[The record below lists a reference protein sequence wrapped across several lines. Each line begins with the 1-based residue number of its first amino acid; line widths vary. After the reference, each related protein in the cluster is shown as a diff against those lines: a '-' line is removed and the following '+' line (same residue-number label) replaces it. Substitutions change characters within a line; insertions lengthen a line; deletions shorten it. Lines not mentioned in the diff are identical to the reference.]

1 MFDTFLQVNNFLM
14 CKKIFALATIAF
26 AALSVPVFGQQQSL
40 NARIAGL
47 SEDVSALRAEVSRL
61 RVELEELR
69 AENARLLELAEKKVD
84 PEDSTSSKIASL
96 RAEMKDLIAT
106 QKREI
111 VSDTDAKIKSLAE
124 MTNRALAD
132 LSRNVNN
139 ATIPG
144 PVQTSKPKDFPDGGI
159 EYTVKPGDTLSKIIS
174 RNRSKQNWVLYANP
188 GMNPNRIQVGQK
200 IFVPQKD

>member
-1 MFDTFLQVNNFLM
+1 M
-14 CKKIFALATIAF
+14 CKKIFVLLAIIF
-26 AALSVPVFGQQQSL
+26 VSFYIPVFGQQQSL

-47 SEDVSALRAEVSRL
+47 SEDVAALRAEVSRL
-61 RVELEELR
+61 RIELEELR
-69 AENARLLELAEKKVD
+69 AENARLLELAEKKVA
-84 PEDSTSSKIASL
+84 PQDSAASKIASL
-96 RAEMKDLIAT
+96 RAEMKNLIAT

-124 MTNRALAD
+124 MTNRALSD

-174 RNRSKQNWVLYANP
+174 RNRSKQSWVLYANP
-188 GMNPNRIQVGQK
+188 GMNPNRIRGGQK